1 MDNNGDFLFP
11 SPSGCLL
18 TETVAIL
25 CENLRVL
32 LDYLLALH
40 FCMQVS
46 TRMPTSIM
54 YIPSPTIKNIWLW
67 ICLSI
72 CVSPWLNYIQF
83 SSVQFSRSVVS
94 SSLQPNELQHARP
107 SCPSPTPGV
116 LPNPCPLCR

>member
-54 YIPSPTIKNIWLW
+54 YIPSPTIKKYMAVDLLKYL
-67 ICLSI
+67 CKSLVKLHS
-72 CVSPWLNYIQF
+72 VQF
-83 SSVQFSRSVVS
+83 SSVQP
-94 SSLQPNELQHARP
+94 L
-107 SCPSPTPGV
+107 SCVQLFATQ
-116 LPNPCPLCR
+116 